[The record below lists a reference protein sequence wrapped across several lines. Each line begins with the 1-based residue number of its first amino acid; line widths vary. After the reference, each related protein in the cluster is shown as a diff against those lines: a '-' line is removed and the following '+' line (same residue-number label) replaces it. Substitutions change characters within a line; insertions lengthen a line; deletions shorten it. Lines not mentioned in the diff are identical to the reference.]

1 MGVDVVLYRAVGAGP
16 GRGRVSYVP
25 AEVLPDPDDVLL
37 DLIRRVRGGGRTP
50 LLDRVDPVG
59 LLVVSADRTPQLLA
73 ELRCLAEVART
84 NPEMTHVRRLDR
96 LARRC
101 RQDREMEIRFEGD

>member
-1 MGVDVVLYRAVGAGP
+1 MGVDVVLYRAVASGSG
-16 GRGRVSYVP
+16 GRRVVP
-25 AEVLPDPDDVLL
+25 AEVLPDPDEVLL
-37 DLIRRVRGGGRTP
+37 GLVGRVRGTGRTP

-59 LLVVSADRTPQLLA
+59 ELVVSAGQAPQLLA
-73 ELRCLAEVART
+73 ELRCLAEVARST
-84 NPEMTHVRRLDR
+84 PEMTHVRRLDR

>member
-1 MGVDVVLYRAVGAGP
+1 MGVDVVLYRVVGAGP
-16 GRGRVSYVP
+16 NRRRLVP

-37 DLIRRVRGGGRTP
+37 DLVQRVRGGGRTP

-59 LLVVSADRTPQLLA
+59 ELVLPADQAPQLRA

-84 NPEMTHVRRLDR
+84 APEVTHVRRLDL
-96 LARRC
+96 LARHC

>member
-1 MGVDVVLYRAVGAGP
+1 MGSDRRRL
-16 GRGRVSYVP
+16 VP

-37 DLIRRVRGGGRTP
+37 NLVRRVRGTGRTP

-59 LLVVSADRTPQLLA
+59 ELVVPAGQAPQLLA
-73 ELRCLAEVART
+73 EVRCLAEVSRST
-84 NPEMTHVRRLDR
+84 PELTHVRRLDR

-101 RQDREMEIRFEGD
+101 RQDRAMEIRFEGD

>member
-1 MGVDVVLYRAVGAGP
+1 MGVDVVLYRVVGVGP
-16 GRGRVSYVP
+16 GRRRLVP

-37 DLIRRVRGGGRTP
+37 DLVQRVRGGGRTP

-59 LLVVSADRTPQLLA
+59 ELVLPADQAPQLLA

-84 NPEMTHVRRLDR
+84 APEVTHVRRLDL
-96 LARRC
+96 LARHC

>member
-1 MGVDVVLYRAVGAGP
+1 MGVDVVLYRVVATGS
-16 GRGRVSYVP
+16 GRRRLVP

-37 DLIRRVRGGGRTP
+37 DLVQRVRGGGRTP
-50 LLDRVDPVG
+50 LLDQVDPVG
-59 LLVVSADRTPQLLA
+59 ELVVPADRAPQLLT
-73 ELRCLAEVART
+73 ELRSLAEVART
-84 NPEMTHVRRLDR
+84 SPETTHVRRLDL